1 VQIGRSSTFG
11 FSPFLLFPFIFFN
24 FYILYKNNSKNFF
37 NFFTNLIKNTKI
49 KQKQNLSCFFSSPR
63 PFYYAIL

>member
-1 VQIGRSSTFG
+1 MKYLGFKLGFG
-11 FSPFLLFPFIFFN
+11 FLMEKYFVLNLKQFF
-24 FYILYKNNSKNFF
+24 FYFTFYKNYKF
-37 NFFTNLIKNTKI
+37 NKKHKII